1 MRLPATVLLR
11 LAWRNLWRNHRRSM
25 IMLMSIALGVWA
37 MIFMNALMRGM
48 TDQMVRNGL
57 NLLPGEVQIHNPA
70 YRLDPT
76 VVNSF
81 DPEAHALPGV
91 IAASP
96 AVGVAARVRVPAVI
110 ASEYESRGVVLLGVD
125 PDSESAVGALPDEI
139 VAGRF
144 LESVDDRGIVIGAR
158 LAERLETRLGKR
170 VVIMSQDPD
179 NDIADRGARIVGI
192 YTARL
197 RSTEERFAY
206 VGRAPLQ
213 SMLGLDGEVSEIAL
227 TADDYRNV
235 APWSE
240 ALDAALG
247 DELDVAPWYEL
258 NSFLGSML
266 RVQDGFALV
275 FIVVIFLVLS
285 FGLVNTLV
293 MALFERVREIGLMQ
307 ALGMRPGL
315 ILLQVLIESLM
326 LLTLG
331 LVAGNL
337 AAWLTIKP
345 LESGIDI
352 SMVAEGMEMM
362 AMGATLYPALDY
374 RDMVMST
381 VVVIGLG
388 LLASLLPAWRAA
400 RLDPIRA
407 LARH

>member
-1 MRLPATVLLR
+1 MRLPIGVLFR
-11 LAWRNLWRNHRRSM
+11 LAWRNLWRNHRRSA

-57 NLLPGEVQIHNPA
+57 NLLPGEVQIHHPE

-81 DPEAHALPGV
+81 DPQAGTLAEA
-91 IAASP
+91 IADSP
-96 AVGVAARVRVPAVI
+96 AVAASARVRVPAVI

-125 PDSESAVGALPDEI
+125 PASEAAVGALPDNI
-139 VAGRF
+139 VEGRF
-144 LESVDDRGIVIGAR
+144 LEGVDDKGIVLGAR
-158 LAERLETRLGKR
+158 MAERLETRLGKR

-179 NDIADRGARIVGI
+179 NDIADRGARVVGI
-192 YTARL
+192 YTARI

-206 VGRAPLQ
+206 VGRTTLQ
-213 SMLGLDGEVSEIAL
+213 SMLGLDREVSEIAL
-227 TADDYRNV
+227 TADNYRTV
-235 APWSE
+235 APWLANLETSV
-240 ALDAALG
+240 G
-247 DELDVAPWYEL
+247 DGLDVSPWYEL

-326 LLTLG
+326 LLVIG

-337 AAWLTIKP
+337 LAWLTIKP

-352 SMVAEGMEMM
+352 SAVAEGMEMM
-362 AMGATLYPALDY
+362 TMGATLYPALDY
-374 RDMVMST
+374 RDMVTST
-381 VVVIGLG
+381 VVVVGLG

-407 LARH
+407 LARN

>member
-1 MRLPATVLLR
+1 MRLPLGVLVR
-11 LAWRNLWRNHRRSM
+11 LAWRNLWRNHRRSA

-57 NLLPGEVQIHNPA
+57 NLLPGEVQIHHPE

-81 DPEAHALPGV
+81 DPQAGTLAEA
-91 IAASP
+91 IADSP
-96 AVGVAARVRVPAVI
+96 AVAASARVRVPAVI

-125 PDSESAVGALPDEI
+125 PASEAAVGALPDNI
-139 VAGRF
+139 VEGRF
-144 LESVDDRGIVIGAR
+144 LEGVDDKGIVIGAR
-158 LAERLETRLGKR
+158 MAERLETRLGKR

-179 NDIADRGARIVGI
+179 NDIADRGARVVGI
-192 YTARL
+192 YTARI

-206 VGRAPLQ
+206 VGRTTLQ
-213 SMLGLDGEVSEIAL
+213 SMLGLDREVSEIAL
-227 TADDYRNV
+227 TADNYRTV
-235 APWSE
+235 APWLASLE
-240 ALDAALG
+240 TSVG
-247 DELDVAPWYEL
+247 DELDVSPWYEL

-326 LLTLG
+326 LLVIG

-337 AAWLTIKP
+337 LAWLTIKP

-352 SMVAEGMEMM
+352 SAVAEGMEMM
-362 AMGATLYPALDY
+362 TMGATLYPALDY
-374 RDMVMST
+374 RDMVTST
-381 VVVIGLG
+381 VVVVGLG

-407 LARH
+407 LARN